1 MVASVA
7 AQIGLSD
14 PTGGFFVLLA
24 WAVMAALGLTLCVMG
39 AIRLVRPGRS
49 RGKGLLLVVAG
60 VVLASPA
67 LWLAFVLFI

>member
-1 MVASVA
+1 LVAFVA

-39 AIRLVRPGRS
+39 VIRLVRPGRS
-49 RGKGLLLVVAG
+49 RAKALLLMAVGLL
-60 VVLASPA
+60 LASPA